1 MTLFLTDHLV
11 IDKIM
16 SPKTKQQYAEIRE
29 RSRQNIEEAALELFA
44 TRGYAHTTVSQI
56 AAAAGV
62 SKGLL
67 YNYYESKEALLH
79 GIIMGAIVESESWW
93 FEIMQQDLPPAQ
105 QMRLITEKSIGVVKD
120 NLRHWK
126 LMASLAFQPDIMQ
139 GLEMEIMQR
148 KQGMIEALQQLFER
162 LGVEDTLAEVF
173 FYSATLDGMF
183 MHYMNRPEAYPI
195 QTMVEYLLKRYNA

>member
-1 MTLFLTDHLV
+1 
-11 IDKIM
+11 M

-56 AAAAGV
+56 AAAAGI

-67 YNYYESKEALLH
+67 YNYYESKEALLYS
-79 GIIMGAIVESESWW
+79 IVEGAIAESELWW
-93 FEIMQQDLPPAQ
+93 FEIMQQDLPAVQ
-105 QMRLITEKSIGVVKD
+105 QIRLITEKSIGVVRD

-139 GLEMEIMQR
+139 GLNVDIMQR
-148 KQGMIEALQQLFER
+148 KQGMVQTLQQLFER
-162 LGVEDTLAEVF
+162 LGVEDTLAEVL

-183 MHYMNRPEAYPI
+183 MHYMNMPEAYPME
-195 QTMVEYLLKRYNA
+195 TMVEYLLKRYNA